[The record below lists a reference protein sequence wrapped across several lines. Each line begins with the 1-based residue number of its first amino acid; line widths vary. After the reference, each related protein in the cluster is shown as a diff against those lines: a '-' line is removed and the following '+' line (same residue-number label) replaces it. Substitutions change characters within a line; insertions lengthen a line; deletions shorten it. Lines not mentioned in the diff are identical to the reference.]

1 MEIKEKI
8 DEFERLKSE
17 IGEYFGMTIYD
28 GFDDMRDIKIWSL
41 DEDEIFWVQDDDEF
55 SGEIYGTSI
64 WEKEEYT
71 LVRYDNGCGE
81 KIYAIFD
88 NKCRDDNYER

>member
-8 DEFERLKSE
+8 DKFEELKSQ

-28 GFDDMRDIKIWSL
+28 GFDDMRNVTLWSL
-41 DEDEIFWVQDDDEF
+41 DDSEIHWVQDGDEYG
-55 SGEIYGTSI
+55 GEIYGTSI
-64 WEKEEYT
+64 WEKKEYT
-71 LVRYDNGCGE
+71 LVRYDNGSGE

-88 NKCRDDNYER
+88 NKTRNDEYEY